1 MSIVLDRIGWEDEPS
16 TNTPI
21 DSGNLKKMEDNAE
34 KGINELETNLKWKS
48 VDLNLSNNQSYTLE
62 EPSKVSEILVKFEY
76 TGDVNNFATVHV
88 INDGG
93 SGYYGM
99 AGYYWQETTKNYSA
113 TVAINWGTGKITCS
127 TDKAK
132 IKKIFYR

>member
-34 KGINELETNLKWKS
+34 KGINELEKNLKWKS

-76 TGDVNNFATVHV
+76 TGDVNNYVTVYIV
-88 INDGG
+88 NDGVN
-93 SGYYGM
+93 GYYGV
-99 AGYYWQETTKNYSA
+99 AGYYWNEANKNYP
-113 TVAINWGTGKITCS
+113 AIVKIKWETGKLICAS
-127 TDKAK
+127 DKAK